1 MISELGAACEIG
13 DWEMNGDGVAGGIG
27 TFKDADKPNYWMK
40 YQTAW

>member
-1 MISELGAACEIG
+1 
-13 DWEMNGDGVAGGIG
+13 MNGNGIAGGIE